1 MIKFIVQDILEEG
14 ICIKRKKE
22 FVDFR
27 WKEYKPRYYRSI
39 SEVPDT
45 LSIDKN
51 YDKNDYIS
59 FVRKPKNPIYLSE
72 KATEDPKAMKMWVR
86 LRRSSGIFLI
96 LVIVF
101 AVVILTVNYYKTKQQ
116 AEILQATTEEQ
127 SSDGTVNLGSDE
139 AVTYDKET
147 GLAVYSNDFNL
158 KVISPSEPADETFT
172 VSTTNI
178 GGVEVDSRISDAL
191 SLMLSDASEDNVS
204 FNLVSGY
211 ISYEDQQKLFDDEV
225 ARLEKAGTSHL
236 MSEFTAGLNVSKP
249 GESDAQTGL
258 SIVVS
263 EKKDTFT
270 KTSQYNWLT
279 NNAANYGFIFR
290 YPENDSDYTG
300 HEADLT
306 VLRYVGRDNAIKMR
320 QLDMCLEEYI
330 NYIYDK

>member
-1 MIKFIVQDILEEG
+1 M
-14 ICIKRKKE
+14 
-22 FVDFR
+22 
-27 WKEYKPRYYRSI
+27 
-39 SEVPDT
+39 PDT
-45 LSIDKN
+45 LNINQD
-51 YDKNDYIS
+51 YDKSDYVS

-72 KATEDPKAMKMWVR
+72 KSSEDPKAMKMWVR
-86 LRRSSGIFLI
+86 LRRSSGIFLV
-96 LVIVF
+96 LVIIM
-101 AVVILTVNYYKTKQQ
+101 AVVILTTNYYKVKQQ
-116 AEILQATTEEQ
+116 AEEQKSTVAEET
-127 SSDGTVNLGSDE
+127 SESTVNLGSEE

-158 KVISPSEPADETFT
+158 KVISPSEPADATFT
-172 VSTTNI
+172 VTTTNI
-178 GGVEVDSRISDAL
+178 SGVDVDSRIADAL
-191 SLMLSDASEDNVS
+191 SLMLSDAEADNVT

-211 ISYEDQQKLFDDEV
+211 ISYDDQQTLFNEEV
-225 ARLEKAGTSHL
+225 ARLEKTGTSHL

-263 EKKDTFT
+263 NKKDTFT
-270 KTSQYNWLT
+270 KTSQYSWLT
-279 NNAANYGFIFR
+279 NNAANYGFVFR

>member
-1 MIKFIVQDILEEG
+1 MIKFIVQDIWEEG

-263 EKKDTFT
+263 DKKDTFT

>member
-116 AEILQATTEEQ
+116 AEISQATTEEQ

-225 ARLEKAGTSHL
+225 ARLERAGTSHL

-263 EKKDTFT
+263 DKKDTFT

>member
-263 EKKDTFT
+263 DKKDTFT

>member
-1 MIKFIVQDILEEG
+1 MIKFIVQDNLEEG

-72 KATEDPKAMKMWVR
+72 KATEDPKAMKMWIR

-263 EKKDTFT
+263 DKKDTFT

>member
-1 MIKFIVQDILEEG
+1 MVQDNLEEG

-72 KATEDPKAMKMWVR
+72 KATEDPKAMKMWIR

-263 EKKDTFT
+263 DKKDTFT